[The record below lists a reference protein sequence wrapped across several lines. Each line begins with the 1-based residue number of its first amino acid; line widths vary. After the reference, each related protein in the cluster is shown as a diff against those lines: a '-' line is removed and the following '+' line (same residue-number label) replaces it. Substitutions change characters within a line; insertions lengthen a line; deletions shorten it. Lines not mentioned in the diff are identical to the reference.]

1 MICDREPQSSPAPS
15 QPQRDERQ
23 PQPTL
28 RWRPAVKPKKP
39 RIRRPHRIAPGSVLD
54 TLRRNSG
61 TSLFVRPL
69 CWTDQH
75 AQLLGIQF
83 NELPVCDTPMPV
95 NEPGSPPSK
104 GHMEP
109 SQTIM
114 TLSDTLTNILSH
126 KIAHPLVVSNAVRT
140 VMSTLWPACFQFSF
154 LVPELHLYFGDKVYR
169 EVARAQIMWTYP
181 GGSYLPSQNSLDSSQ
196 STQLTDSHHASPSQ
210 ESSTPRRH
218 RLTGQPMIC
227 YMGKAQLAS
236 IRRNMFRIMP
246 GPNGQYNEPVY
257 RLQQLRSKNFEPNNP
272 DEDSHIAGI
281 MLAMAQ
287 KHFYSNP
294 RVLAIFRKG
303 ISPAVDA
310 RPFCDLKLRLMTHD
324 TERAE
329 FIVYTGHMTTTFLER
344 FRRPHRMP
352 PATDSDEED
361 LGLKIDYVRV
371 PIWPILGLRERLGKA
386 LGEDLVGSFDPEAME
401 TWEEDGVEA
410 PKSSGSKRKRTALAE
425 VVNRSFEESE
435 EDQSSPTRN
444 KKQCVRQGT
453 PVQAAA

>member
-1 MICDREPQSSPAPS
+1 
-15 QPQRDERQ
+15 
-23 PQPTL
+23 
-28 RWRPAVKPKKP
+28 
-39 RIRRPHRIAPGSVLD
+39 
-54 TLRRNSG
+54 
-61 TSLFVRPL
+61 
-69 CWTDQH
+69 
-75 AQLLGIQF
+75 
-83 NELPVCDTPMPV
+83 MPV

-104 GHMEP
+104 GHMQP

-114 TLSDTLTNILSH
+114 TLSDTLTDILSH
-126 KIAHPLVVSNAVRT
+126 KIAQPLVVSNAVRT
-140 VMSTLWPACFQFSF
+140 VMSTLWPQCFQYSF
-154 LVPELHLYFGDKVYR
+154 LVPELHMYFGDKVYR
-169 EVARAQIMWTYP
+169 EIVRAQIMWTYP
-181 GGSYLPSQNSLDSSQ
+181 GGTYLPSQNSLGSSQ
-196 STQLTDSHHASPSQ
+196 STQLTDSQPAAQSQ

-227 YMGKAQLAS
+227 YMSKAQLAS

-257 RLQQLRSKNFEPNNP
+257 RLQQLRSKNYQPNNP

-303 ISPAVDA
+303 VSPAVDA
-310 RPFCDLKLRLMTHD
+310 KPFVDLKLRLMTHD

-352 PATDSDEED
+352 PATDSDEQD

-386 LGEDLVGSFDPEAME
+386 LGEDLVGSFDPDAME

-410 PKSSGSKRKRTALAE
+410 PRSSGSKRKRTALAE

-435 EDQSSPTRN
+435 EDQSSPSRN
-444 KKQCVRQGT
+444 KKQCIRQGT
-453 PVQAAA
+453 PLQAAA